1 MTFESICKLIMF
13 GEQDYCLMSTELL
26 NAKLNITNLIDNEL
40 LNTNLIDNELDYTN
54 LIDNGLN
61 ET

>member
-40 LNTNLIDNELDYTN
+40 DYTN

>member
-1 MTFESICKLIMF
+1 MF

-40 LNTNLIDNELDYTN
+40 DYTN